1 MLYFVGRALVDQW
14 IAFRSTPLVAHP
26 RWGAIASSGAMVLAV
41 YGLLVQTWRVLLAE
55 AGESLP
61 FIRAAGIW
69 SISNLWRYVPGK
81 LWQIGAM
88 SGLAA
93 SLRLYPSAAERFM
106 WAIGQAGR
114 DSTQFLSI
122 LGRLDELDLSLTF
135 NGAARH
141 EDLATT
147 NVLQACDDVLAE
159 KPGPAGD
166 QNSHAFSPSCLP
178 I

>member
-88 SGLAA
+88 SGLA
-93 SLRLYPSAAERFM
+93 RRENVSAAAAAGSALLSTLLNVATGL
-106 WAIGQAGR
+106 AIMLVLDDIRESARLEGDHWRLAQHGF
-114 DSTQFLSI
+114 DS
-122 LGRLDELDLSLTF
+122 DETESF
-135 NGAARH
+135 VG
-141 EDLATT
+141 
-147 NVLQACDDVLAE
+147 
-159 KPGPAGD
+159 
-166 QNSHAFSPSCLP
+166 
-178 I
+178 